1 MKPLDTLT
9 FPLSGPS
16 LIEASAG
23 TGKTYTIV
31 NLFLRLLLGHRCS
44 ALGIEQILLVTFT
57 QAATAELKT
66 RIGDKLRQSYLDFY
80 AGYSADPF
88 VQQLIEELNDN
99 LLACQRLDLASKQLD
114 EAAIFTIHGF
124 CQRMLSQHAFESGAM
139 YDQQFILDESQWLK
153 LAVEDYWR
161 KRIVN
166 LEPKL
171 LKLLFA
177 QWADPEALLKDIRP
191 LLSRQAQPLQV
202 YSVQQCETKLAHYQ
216 QLVSDTKH
224 WWLDNNIASQLA
236 EANLKGN
243 MTVGKAYVLET
254 MQAFCLSSE
263 VYPDF
268 HTDGWGVFLPEKI
281 VSAQKKTGSADLSHL
296 DFSQFEVL
304 QASQHECQNVLR
316 LAFSQQALQEVR
328 RNLVE
333 NKQRLQLLAPDD
345 LLSSL
350 QKALGA
356 GHEIEANNKVTA
368 KQAQTLAKSIQQAYP
383 AVLIDEFQ
391 DTDPVQFSVFSEI
404 YRPCYLAQPACWIM
418 IGDPKQAIYAFRGA
432 DIFTYIEAKQLVPPE
447 QQFTLDKN
455 WRSSKQLVDAVNG
468 LFSQSE
474 NGFLFEQDIPFY
486 PVQAA
491 KNGQG
496 LKVCGEPLASLSFE
510 HLKSS
515 DGNNIAWNVA
525 QDLIA
530 NHVSAQICHLLMQA
544 QQGQATINDRALL
557 AGDICVL
564 VRDRMEADLIKQA
577 LAQLNVASV
586 FLVRKSV
593 FATQTAA
600 DLYLLIKAMANPGDE
615 RLLKLALMS
624 ELFAFNAQQ
633 LDAMFDDELAW
644 QQLLEHNQQWH
655 KDWQYKGLMLA
666 LNKVC
671 LHFDIYSRLATHY
684 QDGLRRLTDLRHVS
698 ELLQQQ
704 SALLKGE
711 VQLLHWFQE
720 MLKDPDD
727 NHEGQQLRLETEANL
742 VKIITQHSAKGL
754 EFPVVFIPFASRVK
768 NVKKPNKAIFH
779 DDRQN
784 LRVDLLAQ
792 EDSLTQEDTER
803 LAEDIRLLYVALTR
817 AVYFCSVGI
826 WNCALGTNK
835 KQSALLTTAL
845 GKILFKHDVSPDDQ
859 VIQSRIEQLAQD
871 LDIVYRG
878 FNQVETPQRL
888 ALNALHSAHSAWQGA
903 KLGKPIERIWQLTSY
918 SAISSAQQ
926 HLEHVLPGMDEGL
939 TSQLSGQEAGEAES
953 IELSAFSFERGAKAG
968 SFLHSVLEE
977 IDFQNDESL
986 PEVIEQKGSWYGID
1000 SENFAMLQSWL
1011 SDVLQSKFFDDD
1023 KATTSP
1029 LCLRNLHKRQLK
1041 VEMEFHMPL
1050 QKVAVQAFNKL
1061 INQFNPQHG
1070 RHYQFNELNGM
1081 LKGYIDLMFE
1091 FNGKYYVADYK
1102 SNHLGN
1108 TLQSYQLASLEEAM
1122 IEHDY
1127 HLQAILYTLA
1137 LHRWL
1142 RQKLSNY
1149 DYDQH
1154 IGGAYYLFLRGMS
1167 SVSPGSGVYFYKPAK
1182 RLIMALDKLFSGQ
1195 KSEIELES
1203 TAQKGQL
1210 NLW

>member
-1 MKPLDTLT
+1 MKPLNTLT

-80 AGYSADPF
+80 AGHSGDPF

-99 LLACQRLDLASKQLD
+99 QLACQRLDLASKQLD

-139 YDQQFILDESQWLK
+139 YEQQFILDESQWLK

-161 KRIVN
+161 KHIVS
-166 LEPKL
+166 LEPNL
-171 LKLLFA
+171 LSLFLA
-177 QWADPEALLKDIRP
+177 QWANPEDLLKDIRP

-202 YSVQQCETKLAHYQ
+202 YSVPQCEASLEHYQ
-216 QLVSDTKH
+216 QLVNRTKH
-224 WWLDNNIASQLA
+224 WWLENNVTSQLA
-236 EANLKGN
+236 GANLKGN
-243 MTVGKAYVLET
+243 MTVGKAYVLEA
-254 MQAFCLSSE
+254 MQAFCHNNEL
-263 VYPDF
+263 YPDF
-268 HTDGWGVFLPEKI
+268 HADGWGVFLPEKI

-296 DFSQFEVL
+296 DFSQFEAL
-304 QASQHECQNVLR
+304 QASQVECQNILR

-328 RNLVE
+328 RNLVA

-356 GHEIEANNKVTA
+356 GYEIEQNKVTA

-447 QQFTLDKN
+447 QQFTLDTN

-468 LFSQSE
+468 LFSQSQK
-474 NGFLFEQDIPFY
+474 GFLFEQNIPFY

-491 KNGQG
+491 KKGQG
-496 LKVCGEPLASLSFE
+496 LKVCGESAVSLSFE
-510 HLKSS
+510 HLQSP
-515 DGNNIAWNVA
+515 DGGNIAWNVA
-525 QDLIA
+525 QGLIA
-530 NHVSAQICHLLMQA
+530 RHVSANISHLLIQA

-600 DLYLLIKAMANPGDE
+600 DLYLLLKAMANPGEE

-644 QQLLEHNQQWH
+644 QQLLECNQQWH

-671 LHFDIYSRLATHY
+671 NHFDLYSRLAKHY
-684 QDGLRRLTDLRHVS
+684 HDGLRRLTDLRHVS
-698 ELLQQQ
+698 DLLQQQ
-704 SALLKGE
+704 SAVLKGE

-754 EFPVVFIPFASRVK
+754 EFPIVFIPFASRAK
-768 NVKKPNKAIFH
+768 SVKKANKAIFH
-779 DDRQN
+779 DDKQN

-792 EDSLTQEDTER
+792 DESLTLEDTER

-826 WNCALGTNK
+826 WNCALGASK
-835 KQSALLTTAL
+835 KHSALLTTAL
-845 GKILFKHDVSPDDQ
+845 GNILFKHDSSPDDQ
-859 VIQSRIEQLAQD
+859 LIKSTIKQLAQE
-871 LDIVYRG
+871 LDIAYKG
-878 FNQVETPQRL
+878 FSQVETAQRL
-888 ALNALHSAHSAWQGA
+888 PLHTSNSQHSAWQGA
-903 KLGKPIERIWQLTSY
+903 KLDKPIERIWQLTSY

-926 HLEHVLPGMDEGL
+926 HLEQVLPGMDEGP
-939 TSQLSGQEAGEAES
+939 TPQLSGQDQEEVES
-953 IELSAFSFERGAKAG
+953 TELSAFSFERGAKAG
-968 SFLHSVLEE
+968 SFLHAVLEE
-977 IDFQNDESL
+977 IDFQNCESL
-986 PEVIEQKGSWYGID
+986 PQVIEQKGSWYGID
-1000 SENFAMLQSWL
+1000 RDNFVMLKTWL
-1011 SDVLQSKFFDDD
+1011 WDVLNSKFCKDD
-1023 KATTSP
+1023 KAANSQ
-1029 LCLRNLHKRQLK
+1029 LCLSALSKSQLK

-1050 QKVAVQAFNKL
+1050 QKVRVVSFNKL

-1070 RHYQFNELNGM
+1070 RHYQFSELNGM

-1108 TLQSYQLASLEEAM
+1108 NLQSYQLASLEEAM

-1142 RQKLSNY
+1142 KQKLTNY

-1167 SVSPGSGVYFYKPAK
+1167 SVLPGSGVYFYQPAK
-1182 RLIMALDKLFSGQ
+1182 SLIMALDELFSGLTN
-1195 KSEIELES
+1195 EIELDS